1 MKFQIADRSGH
12 SILDFD
18 KNAEGQSEAFAKFNA
33 LIAEGKT
40 AYARRGD
47 TVRPVKVLDP
57 DADTHLFMTPLQGG

>member
-1 MKFQIADRSGH
+1 MKFQIADRTGH
-12 SILDFD
+12 STIEFD
-18 KNAEGQSEAFAKFNA
+18 KSMKGQSEAFAKFNA
-33 LIAEGKT
+33 LIADGKT